1 MSTLGKIMESR
12 ELKRSL
18 TPIVYVIHESTPEG
32 FPWVLFKVTAS
43 TPAVTRDH
51 GAHFAHTGTHYF
63 A

>member
-12 ELKRSL
+12 EPKRSL
-18 TPIVYVIHESTPEG
+18 TPTVYAIHESTPEG
-32 FPWVLFKVTAS
+32 SPWVLFKVAAS

-51 GAHFAHTGTHYF
+51 GAHLSHTGAHYF